1 MAPSIGAT
9 LPSVWAKSLV
19 VLPDAVGDRRT
30 QNQPGTCDEYPN
42 WRLPLSTPDGRPM
55 LLEDLF
61 RDPRAA
67 ALCEVLDAA
76 TRAGSPAPG
85 SDPSGG
91 PSAGS

>member
-1 MAPSIGAT
+1 
-9 LPSVWAKSLV
+9 
-19 VLPDAVGDRRT
+19 
-30 QNQPGTCDEYPN
+30 
-42 WRLPLSTPDGRPM
+42 M

-76 TRAGSPAPG
+76 TRSGSPAPG